1 MLRDK
6 GIVVKL
12 FARMMDTS
20 PKKILFINDVWDHLR
35 SAFGCRLCKR
45 ITVAVFFSIL
55 VIEGG
60 ILFFSVKNYE
70 RDRLLEVE
78 REAVVVMRSILR
90 SVDSKGTLDSQF
102 SNIFKSLRDGSV
114 LVGARIFD
122 QTGKEL
128 TRFGE
133 SPGLFDKA
141 IENPSQSIR
150 RRSNDNTRLD
160 VLWPTQRVQTPY
172 LVLSR
177 IDTSE
182 IDAQIVAFVWRIAGL
197 VLLISVFVTFVTM
210 LVLNRMVFTPLISL
224 GVRLRAVGSD
234 PNNPENYYLESQRSD
249 EWGDVI
255 RAFNRMLQWACV
267 NLEMI
272 KRKENEL
279 QVSKEEAEKANM
291 AKSEF
296 LSSMSHELRTPMNAV
311 LGFAQML
318 KYNPKEPLSKSQEE
332 SVGHILT
339 GGQHLLKLID
349 DVLDLAKIEAG
360 KVELVIEDFSPTEI
374 LNECLLLI
382 TTLAEEHGINVSVPE
397 EAMEVPM
404 VRADHTRF
412 KQVLLNLMSNA
423 VKYNRKN
430 GTVSITIEKVA
441 DKMLRIAV
449 TDTGEG
455 IHEDKQKELFKPFS
469 RLGAETSGVEGT
481 GIGLVVSKDLI
492 ERMSGA
498 IGVESEVGKGAT
510 FWIELPL
517 VDLVIDKATAA

>member
-6 GIVVKL
+6 GIVAK
-12 FARMMDTS
+12 FISSKMNTS
-20 PKKILFINDVWDHLR
+20 AKKVLFINAVWDHLR

-60 ILFFSVKNYE
+60 ILFFSIKNYE

-114 LVGARIFD
+114 LVGVRIFD
-122 QTGKEL
+122 QAGKEL
-128 TRFGE
+128 IRFGE
-133 SPGLFDKA
+133 SPGLFNKV

-150 RRSNDNTRLD
+150 RRTNDNTRMD
-160 VLWPTQRVQTPY
+160 ILWPIHRIQTPY

-182 IDAQIVAFVWRIAGL
+182 IDNQIVAFVWRIAGL
-197 VLLISVFVTFVTM
+197 VLLISVFVTIVTM
-210 LVLNRMVFTPLISL
+210 LVLNRMVFTPLINL
-224 GVRLRAVGSD
+224 GVRLSAVGSD
-234 PNNPENYYLESQRSD
+234 PNNPEKYYVDSQKSD
-249 EWGDVI
+249 EWGDVN
-255 RAFNRMLQWACV
+255 RAFNRMLQWAYV

-272 KRKENEL
+272 KKKENEL
-279 QVSKEEAEKANM
+279 QVSKEKAEKANM
-291 AKSEF
+291 AKSKF

-339 GGQHLLKLID
+339 GGQHLLTLID

-360 KVELVIEDFSPTEI
+360 KVELVIEDILATEI
-374 LNECLLLI
+374 VNECLPLI
-382 TTLAEEHGINVSVPE
+382 ATLAEEQGINVSVPDG
-397 EAMEVPM
+397 AIEVPM
-404 VRADHTRF
+404 VRADYTRF

-423 VKYNRKN
+423 VKYNQKN
-430 GTVSITIEKVA
+430 GTVSIAIEEVA
-441 DKMLRIAV
+441 DKRLRIAV
-449 TDTGEG
+449 TDTGVG
-455 IHEDKQKELFKPFS
+455 IPENKQDELFKPFN
-469 RLGAETSGVEGT
+469 RLGAETSGIKGT
-481 GIGLVVSKDLI
+481 GIGLVVCKDLI

-498 IGVESEVGKGAT
+498 IGMESEVGKGAT

-517 VDLVIDKATAA
+517 ADRDLNKATAA